1 MHTHSTTPH
10 DQAQEMANLEEIWS
24 GLFLG
29 CFNDE
34 TVSYVCIPVHP
45 RGAMAWN
52 EVTQTPSLPMRF
64 EPPPQPIPYHMPQTH
79 VQVCRSVH
87 PYQAPVRHLRAQA
100 VRQRNTKA
108 SSSSMDSPK
117 QLLEDIFRFLDL
129 REINIALREE
139 EPNLYIIMFLNPSL
153 PFVMFVM
160 H

>member
-1 MHTHSTTPH
+1 
-10 DQAQEMANLEEIWS
+10 
-24 GLFLG
+24 
-29 CFNDE
+29 
-34 TVSYVCIPVHP
+34 
-45 RGAMAWN
+45 
-52 EVTQTPSLPMRF
+52 
-64 EPPPQPIPYHMPQTH
+64 MPQTH

-100 VRQRNTKA
+100 VRQRNTKV
-108 SSSSMDSPK
+108 SSSSVDSPK

-139 EPNLYIIMFLNPSL
+139 EPNLYIIMFLNQSL